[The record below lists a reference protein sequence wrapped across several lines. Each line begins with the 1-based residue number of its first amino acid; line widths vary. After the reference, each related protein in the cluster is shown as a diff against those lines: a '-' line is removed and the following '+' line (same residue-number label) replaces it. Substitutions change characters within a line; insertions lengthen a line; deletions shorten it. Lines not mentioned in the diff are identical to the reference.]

1 MSLGMIHS
9 TLTPA
14 RRRGACSGGT
24 ILRVAHGAAFAD
36 CGEHRARELVPRHSG
51 FDESL
56 ACSSA
61 PWRPRASLKYR
72 EYVCACPRAPR
83 SRSPALSTHQIRC
96 VEVLVVGPLL
106 RLFAHVSGSAAR
118 IERRRARRIA
128 TGAEAARVEAELELA
143 ALALR
148 HRF

>member
-96 VEVLVVGPLL
+96 VEVL
-106 RLFAHVSGSAAR
+106 
-118 IERRRARRIA
+118 
-128 TGAEAARVEAELELA
+128 ARVIVNECSDLGAHTRVA
-143 ALALR
+143 R
-148 HRF
+148 P